1 MKAFNPNKRSLK
13 ILGLLLLICIG
24 VIYLTLPTFE
34 TEPEPVFIESFLL
47 TDLNGDQSDLI
58 EMHQSKFLI
67 INFWA
72 TWCAPCRKE
81 MPLLNNYHL
90 TKSED
95 YPNVIGIAI
104 DELDQVNNFVAELGI
119 DFPILVGQSEAYDL
133 MESLGNSILTLPY
146 TILVNQEG
154 MIVWSK
160 NTEIKTEDL
169 EQILSLL

>member
-1 MKAFNPNKRSLK
+1 MKGFNPKKRSLK
-13 ILGLLLLICIG
+13 ILGLLFLISIG
-24 VIYLTLPTFE
+24 VIYSILPILE
-34 TEPEPVFIESFLL
+34 PEPEPVFIESFVL

-133 MESLGNSILTLPY
+133 MESLGNTILTLPY

-169 EQILSLL
+169 EQILNLR

>member
-1 MKAFNPNKRSLK
+1 MKGLNPKKRTLK
-13 ILGLLLLICIG
+13 ILGLLTLISIG
-24 VIYLTLPTFE
+24 FIYLVNTIYE
-34 TEPEPVFIESFLL
+34 TEPEPIFIESFILK
-47 TDLNGDQSDLI
+47 DLNGDQSDLI

-133 MESLGNSILTLPY
+133 MESLGNTILTLPY

>member
-1 MKAFNPNKRSLK
+1 MTGFNPKKRSLK
-13 ILGLLLLICIG
+13 ILGLLALISIG
-24 VIYLTLPTFE
+24 AIYLINPNF
-34 TEPEPVFIESFLL
+34 EPEAEPIFIESFLL

-90 TKSED
+90 TKSEG

-133 MESLGNSILTLPY
+133 MESLGNNILTLPY

-154 MIVWSK
+154 MIVWNK

-169 EQILSLL
+169 EQILNLR

>member
-1 MKAFNPNKRSLK
+1 MKQQKPKKRVVQ
-13 ILGLLLLICIG
+13 ILGLLTLISIG
-24 VIYLTLPTFE
+24 AIYLINTINKPE
-34 TEPEPVFIESFLL
+34 AEPIFIESFILEN
-47 TDLNGDQSDLI
+47 LNGVPSDLI
-58 EMHQSKFLI
+58 DIHQGNFLI

-90 TKSED
+90 TKNENH
-95 YPNVIGIAI
+95 PGVLGIAI
-104 DELDQVNNFVAELGI
+104 DVPDQVQSFVAELGI

-133 MESLGNSILTLPY
+133 MESLGNTILTLPY

>member
-1 MKAFNPNKRSLK
+1 VKGFNPKKRSLK
-13 ILGLLLLICIG
+13 ILGLLFLISIG
-24 VIYLTLPTFE
+24 VIYLILPILE
-34 TEPEPVFIESFLL
+34 PEPEPVFIESFVL

-133 MESLGNSILTLPY
+133 MESLGNTILTLPY

-169 EQILSLL
+169 EQVLSLL

>member
-1 MKAFNPNKRSLK
+1 MKGFNPKKRSLK
-13 ILGLLLLICIG
+13 ILGLLFLISIG
-24 VIYLTLPTFE
+24 FIYSILPIL
-34 TEPEPVFIESFLL
+34 EPEPEHVFIESFVL

-133 MESLGNSILTLPY
+133 MESLGNTILTLPY

>member
-1 MKAFNPNKRSLK
+1 MKGFNPKKRSLK
-13 ILGLLLLICIG
+13 ILGLLILISIG
-24 VIYLTLPTFE
+24 AIYLILPIFKP
-34 TEPEPVFIESFLL
+34 EPEPIFIDSFIL
-47 TDLNGDQSDLI
+47 TDLNGNQSDLI

-104 DELDQVNNFVAELGI
+104 DELDQVNSFVAELGI
-119 DFPILVGQSEAYDL
+119 DFPILVGQGEAYDL

-154 MIVWSK
+154 IIVWSK